1 MVQRWSIHQKEND
14 NFNVLGSL
22 LGDHAIYDIE
32 SQCLSNKVNQE
43 FQIAMIQQV
52 STCKDKQNIISH
64 NSKRLVIAEQER
76 KNYCVENSEKLSI
89 GFSTLKV
96 RPKQDQDYPKAGE
109 VDKTSDGISKE
120 AHSLSSVPAQNSIGK
135 PE

>member
-1 MVQRWSIHQKEND
+1 
-14 NFNVLGSL
+14 
-22 LGDHAIYDIE
+22 
-32 SQCLSNKVNQE
+32 
-43 FQIAMIQQV
+43 MIQQV

-96 RPKQDQDYPKAGE
+96 RPKQDQE